1 MLKPLSFIS
10 GICCV
15 VQSFAQM
22 PNTDVWLF
30 KIETDKTG
38 AYSLKEPLNISN
50 REGYDNQPSFSN
62 DGKKVYYVSVRED
75 KQADIYA
82 YDLKT
87 KTTVQITKSKES
99 EYSPVMTE
107 KGHFLNSVVVEADSA
122 QCIHYIPIVEALAE
136 KKIEVDSVGY
146 YCFLNSDTVVYYKLT
161 EPHSLRY
168 YVNSSKE
175 DKWLGNSPIRGFKAV
190 NRHQL
195 VYGLKDSLKVEF
207 YLYDFLLHKATKYCE
222 YPSFNEDIWWHNKW
236 GLLKSEETKIL
247 RYDASKSNWLLLF
260 DLSSFGIKK
269 ITRISFDSKNSCLV
283 IVNNL

>member
-1 MLKPLSFIS
+1 MSKPLSFIS
-10 GICCV
+10 GICCF

-107 KGHFLNSVVVEADSA
+107 NGHFLNSVVVEADSA
-122 QCIHYIPIVEALAE
+122 QRIHYIPIVEALAE

-222 YPSFNEDIWWHNKW
+222 YPSINEDIWWHNKW